1 MTDIEGFYK
10 EFGDYIYSCD
20 IKLLNNELYQDDLIK
35 ITFHSKDDFGLDA
48 KCPFLIS
55 GIEFMPHNESDQNIG
70 KFIDSLRKNI
80 ELNVTEKLNG
90 FDGEVAHWQI
100 FYLLKEIITKL
111 KGIGYNYYRGQSHDW
126 PTLPGIFRSLCT
138 AEGKLAYEEF
148 EMLYRNVSREFPEEL
163 EYISLEGLKDKDLL
177 AALEKREDQISI
189 LQHYGMKTP
198 LIDITSNPFIAM
210 QFMLSSDELDIPR
223 LEFYKINEGES
234 TLFSSVRKMNK
245 NKRIR
250 AQKGAFLNYDN
261 LYPHLKIE
269 NGHIK
274 LHDYQPIKRVIVKL
288 VFDEENKDLDKKT
301 HCYNMI
307 ANRLTEKLNEFGYSK
322 NNLYPDFSDF
332 VAFQGNR
339 YFNESSEFRGIHTIK
354 KL

>member
-1 MTDIEGFYK
+1 
-10 EFGDYIYSCD
+10 
-20 IKLLNNELYQDDLIK
+20 
-35 ITFHSKDDFGLDA
+35 
-48 KCPFLIS
+48 
-55 GIEFMPHNESDQNIG
+55 
-70 KFIDSLRKNI
+70 
-80 ELNVTEKLNG
+80 
-90 FDGEVAHWQI
+90 
-100 FYLLKEIITKL
+100 
-111 KGIGYNYYRGQSHDW
+111 
-126 PTLPGIFRSLCT
+126 
-138 AEGKLAYEEF
+138 
-148 EMLYRNVSREFPEEL
+148 
-163 EYISLEGLKDKDLL
+163 
-177 AALEKREDQISI
+177 
-189 LQHYGMKTP
+189 MKTP